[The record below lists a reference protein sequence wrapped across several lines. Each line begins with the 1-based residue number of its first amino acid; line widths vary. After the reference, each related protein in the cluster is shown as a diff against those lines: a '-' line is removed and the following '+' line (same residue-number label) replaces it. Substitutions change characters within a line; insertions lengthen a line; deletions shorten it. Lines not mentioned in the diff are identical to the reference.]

1 MEKKRLSL
9 SETAR
14 RFGVSKGYLSR
25 RVHASK
31 AAKGH
36 HLYRY
41 ALFGGD
47 DTIEGFE
54 IPVSMLPEDSDGS
67 QAEET
72 GKRSGNRGN
81 VSSGV
86 SSVSPDESSD
96 ERENPGAQSVA
107 AGVMGG
113 AVSEIARE
121 VVKGM
126 SSPLREAE
134 DASEAVEVGG
144 RMKDGFLELAPFLA
158 GAAWAWTHRTSPDV
172 AQLGGAVVAAA
183 VVDTLVHGEE
193 SIVLQWAAPDGSGQ
207 EDQGDGMEGVREE
220 QADTVAEDFLDHA
233 AGGDGAAL
241 GHVAETKDENSQ

>member
-1 MEKKRLSL
+1 MKKTRLSL

-14 RFGVSKGYLSR
+14 RFGISKGYLSR
-25 RVHASK
+25 RVHAGK
-31 AAKGH
+31 GAKGYD
-36 HLYRY
+36 LYPY
-41 ALFGGD
+41 ALFSD
-47 DTIEGFE
+47 DESIEGFE
-54 IPVSMLPEDSDGS
+54 IPVSMIPESDGS
-67 QAEET
+67 QAEEAGERCDNNT
-72 GKRSGNRGN
+72 
-81 VSSGV
+81 
-86 SSVSPDESSD
+86 SVSPDESSD
-96 ERENPGAQSVA
+96 ERENPAGQSVA

-144 RMKDGFLELAPFLA
+144 RMKDGFLEVAPFLA
-158 GAAWAWTHRTSPDV
+158 GAAWAWTHRDSPDV
-172 AQLGGAVVAAA
+172 SQLGGAVVAAA
-183 VVDTLVHGEE
+183 VVDTLVHGQD
-193 SIVLQWAAPDGSGQ
+193 SIFLQWAAPDGSGQ

-241 GHVAETKDENSQ
+241 GHVAETENGDSQ

>member
-1 MEKKRLSL
+1 
-9 SETAR
+9 
-14 RFGVSKGYLSR
+14 
-25 RVHASK
+25 
-31 AAKGH
+31 
-36 HLYRY
+36 
-41 ALFGGD
+41 
-47 DTIEGFE
+47 
-54 IPVSMLPEDSDGS
+54 
-67 QAEET
+67 
-72 GKRSGNRGN
+72 
-81 VSSGV
+81 
-86 SSVSPDESSD
+86 
-96 ERENPGAQSVA
+96 
-107 AGVMGG
+107 
-113 AVSEIARE
+113 
-121 VVKGM
+121 M

-193 SIVLQWAAPDGSGQ
+193 SIFLQWAAPDGSGQ

>member
-1 MEKKRLSL
+1 MEKKRFSL

-41 ALFGGD
+41 ALFSED
-47 DTIEGFE
+47 ETIQGFE

-72 GKRSGNRGN
+72 GKRERNGGN
-81 VSSGV
+81 VSGNV

-96 ERENPGAQSVA
+96 ERENPAGQSVA

-144 RMKDGFLELAPFLA
+144 RMKDGFLEVAPFLA
-158 GAAWAWTHRTSPDV
+158 GAAWAWTHRDSPDV
-172 AQLGGAVVAAA
+172 SQLGGAVVAAA
-183 VVDTLVHGEE
+183 VVDTLVHGQE
-193 SIVLQWAAPDGSGQ
+193 SIFLQWAAPDASGP
-207 EDQGDGMEGVREE
+207 EDQGSGMEGVREE
-220 QADTVAEDFLDHA
+220 QAETVAETFLDHA

-241 GHVAETKDENSQ
+241 GHVAETENGDSQ

>member
-72 GKRSGNRGN
+72 GKRSGN

-193 SIVLQWAAPDGSGQ
+193 SIFLQWAAPDGSGQ